1 MIQKVILMSKK
12 LLIDARQTDET
23 RVVLLNENVVEDVD
37 YETSHRKQLKGNIY
51 LAKVTRVE
59 PSLQAAF
66 VEYGGNRQGFLAFS
80 EIHPDYYRIP
90 VEDREKLLAD
100 QSDHSDKD
108 TDPESKTE
116 TKTETKAET
125 VSDADAD
132 SMAANSDSDSDEE
145 TGADDNSSDDNDGDN
160 GSDFEADD
168 ERERK
173 RRFDK
178 FRKHYSI
185 QEVIS
190 RRQIL
195 LVQVVKEE
203 RGNKGA
209 ALTTY
214 MSLAGRYCV
223 LMPNTYH
230 NGGVSR
236 KISDPADRK
245 KLKTIVNGLNVPTG
259 MAVIVRTAGSKRTK
273 AEITRDYN
281 YLLRQW
287 NDIREKTLESNA
299 PSIIHEEGN
308 LIKRAVRDYYT
319 SDIEEIIVEG
329 EDGYKAARAHMKNLM
344 PTHVKK
350 ITQYKD
356 EVNHLFQA
364 HRVENM
370 LTAIYD
376 PEVTLKSGGYIVM
389 NQTEALV
396 AIDVNSGK
404 ATRERNIEETA
415 LKTNVE
421 AAVEIARQLKLRDL
435 SGLVVIDFIDM
446 EVNRNRNTVERKL
459 KEAMKS
465 DRARVQI
472 GSISQFG
479 LLEMSRQRL
488 RPSLNEA
495 VSDLCPH
502 CHGTGRIRSVESAAL
517 AIIHQIEAEAAR
529 KSRKKLT
536 VAMAAE
542 VALYILNHKRDLIVD
557 LESRYDMNIVLEQD
571 NSLLPPDIRFDGI
584 SEKPEPQ
591 ERRKPKSD
599 TRSDSKTNARADTNA
614 EPKADKANNNQ
625 STQTPTSP
633 TDSDDD
639 DESKPKRRRRRG
651 KRGGRRRNRRDD
663 ENVETSASENGD
675 TGASDENNA
684 NTASDAEPAQAAG
697 KHDDTASSVTNPEN
711 TDKPAKPR
719 RSRGRKPAQDKTD
732 AGADAGTGADQNTDA
747 TDANATDADA
757 SDANEASNK
766 PASRRKASPRT
777 KAADAND
784 ADNTSTAPDAQADAE
799 AEAKPAAKRGRRKK
813 AEPATDAA
821 PDNNPENN
829 PDAKA
834 DAPAKP
840 KRAPRKKKADTDN
853 DTADTKTA
861 EKPTPEA
868 REQTSSADIQVVD
881 VNSVSGESKK
891 KGWWSR

>member
-1 MIQKVILMSKK
+1 MLQKVVHMSKK

-23 RVVLLNENVVEDVD
+23 RVVLLNENVIEDVD
-37 YETSHRKQLKGNIY
+37 YEISHRKQLKGNIY

-90 VEDREKLLAD
+90 VEDREKLLAE
-100 QSDHSDKD
+100 QSETLAS
-108 TDPESKTE
+108 DPESDAKTDNDDDNQ
-116 TKTETKAET
+116 TT
-125 VSDADAD
+125 ADHEA
-132 SMAANSDSDSDEE
+132 SDSDNYDAE
-145 TGADDNSSDDNDGDN
+145 NSNDFD
-160 GSDFEADD
+160 ADD

-195 LVQVVKEE
+195 LIQVVKEE

-236 KISDPADRK
+236 KINDPADRK
-245 KLKTIVNGLNVPTG
+245 KLKTIVNGLNVPSG
-259 MAVIVRTAGSKRTK
+259 MAVIVRTAGAKRTK
-273 AEITRDYN
+273 TEITRDYN

-287 NDIREKTLESNA
+287 NEIREKTLESTA

-308 LIKRAVRDYYT
+308 LIKRSVRDYYT
-319 SDIEEIIVEG
+319 SEIEEIIVEG

-350 ITQYKD
+350 IKQYKD
-356 EVNHLFQA
+356 EVNHLFQS

-370 LTAIYD
+370 LAAMYD
-376 PEVTLKSGGYIVM
+376 PEVTLKSGGYIVI

-421 AAVEIARQLKLRDL
+421 AAAEIARQLKLRDL

-446 EVNRNRNTVERKL
+446 EVTRNKNTVERKL

-472 GSISQFG
+472 GGISQFG

-488 RPSLNEA
+488 RPSLSEA

-517 AIIHQIEAEAAR
+517 AIIHQIEAEVAR

-536 VAMAAE
+536 VTMAGE
-542 VALYILNHKRDLIVD
+542 VALYILNHKRDMILD
-557 LESRYDMNIVLEQD
+557 LETRYNLTILLEQD
-571 NSLLPPDIRFDGI
+571 NSLLPPNVRFDGI
-584 SEKPEPQ
+584 SEKTEPQ
-591 ERRKPKSD
+591 ERKKSKPEP
-599 TRSDSKTNARADTNA
+599 TGTNASHSS
-614 EPKADKANNNQ
+614 EVQ
-625 STQTPTSP
+625 SGET
-633 TDSDDD
+633 DDD

-651 KRGGRRRNRRDD
+651 KRGGRRRNRRD
-663 ENVETSASENGD
+663 ENTVETL
-675 TGASDENNA
+675 
-684 NTASDAEPAQAAG
+684 DAENADNDG
-697 KHDDTASSVTNPEN
+697 STSSEQI
-711 TDKPAKPR
+711 AE
-719 RSRGRKPAQDKTD
+719 
-732 AGADAGTGADQNTDA
+732 DA
-747 TDANATDADA
+747 TDGDMNKVSDSDAVTNEQSAKPKRSRRRKTAQPETDSDGNTDTGKDAVTVSDNDA
-757 SDANEASNK
+757 SSADTSDNDENDNAQK
-766 PASRRKASPRT
+766 PVKKAASRRRSNSRT
-777 KAADAND
+777 KAAEANRTD
-784 ADNTSTAPDAQADAE
+784 DDTDTEATKKSSSPDEVKA
-799 AEAKPAAKRGRRKK
+799 AKPAAKRGRQRT
-813 AEPATDAA
+813 ANTEAA
-821 PDNNPENN
+821 SEDNAGDN
-829 PDAKA
+829 A
-834 DAPAKP
+834 DSNESKTAKP
-840 KRAPRKKKADTDN
+840 KRTPRKKKTAVADTDHAN
-853 DTADTKTA
+853 NISESVDNAAPVSET
-861 EKPTPEA
+861 
-868 REQTSSADIQVVD
+868 REQMSSAEIQVVD
-881 VNSVSGESKK
+881 VNDVSVETKK

>member
-1 MIQKVILMSKK
+1 MSKK
-12 LLIDARQTDET
+12 LLIDARQPDET
-23 RVVLLNENVVEDVD
+23 RVVLLNENIVEDVD

-100 QSDHSDKD
+100 QSDYSDKD
-108 TDPESKTE
+108 TDPEIKTE
-116 TKTETKAET
+116 TKTEAKAET
-125 VSDADAD
+125 VSEADAD
-132 SMAANSDSDSDEE
+132 NIATDSDSNSDAEMS
-145 TGADDNSSDDNDGDN
+145 ADDHSSDDNDGDN
-160 GSDFEADD
+160 GSDFEADN

-459 KEAMKS
+459 KEAMKT

-479 LLEMSRQRL
+479 LLEMSRRRL

-502 CHGTGRIRSVESAAL
+502 CHGTGRIRSVESATL
-517 AIIHQIEAEAAR
+517 AIFHQIEAEAAR
-529 KSRKKLT
+529 KSHKKLT

-557 LESRYDMNIVLEQD
+557 LEARYDMNIVLEQD

-584 SEKPEPQ
+584 SEKPEQQ
-591 ERRKPKSD
+591 ERRKSKGDS
-599 TRSDSKTNARADTNA
+599 RSDSKSNARSESNA
-614 EPKADKANNNQ
+614 EAQADKTNNNQ
-625 STQTPTSP
+625 SNQTPTSP

-639 DESKPKRRRRRG
+639 EESKPKRRRRRG

-663 ENVETSASENGD
+663 ENVETSVSENGD
-675 TGASDENNA
+675 SGTSDENNA
-684 NTASDAEPAQAAG
+684 SSAPNAEPSQAAE
-697 KHDDTASSVTNPEN
+697 KHNDKASVTPPDS

-732 AGADAGTGADQNTDA
+732 ASTSTDADQNTDA
-747 TDANATDADA
+747 DA
-757 SDANEASNK
+757 SASTNASDTAEASKK

-777 KAADAND
+777 KTADAND
-784 ADNTSTAPDAQADAE
+784 ADKTAAPPEAQTE

-813 AEPATDAA
+813 VEPATDANS
-821 PDNNPENN
+821 DNTS
-829 PDAKA
+829 DAKA
-834 DAPAKP
+834 DTPAKP

-853 DTADTKTA
+853 DTVDTKAA
-861 EKPTPEA
+861 ETPSPEA

>member
-1 MIQKVILMSKK
+1 MLQKVILMSKK
-12 LLIDARQTDET
+12 LLIDARQADET
-23 RVVLLNENVVEDVD
+23 RVVLLNENVIEDVD
-37 YETSHRKQLKGNIY
+37 YEISHRKQLKGNIY

-90 VEDREKLLAD
+90 VEDREKLLAE
-100 QSDHSDKD
+100 
-108 TDPESKTE
+108 PAEMAEATE
-116 TKTETKAET
+116 TDHDSTITEDDSD
-125 VSDADAD
+125 SDADAET
-132 SMAANSDSDSDEE
+132 SSASDEN
-145 TGADDNSSDDNDGDN
+145 TADQDADHSDTDNSSDFDV
-160 GSDFEADD
+160 DD

-259 MAVIVRTAGSKRTK
+259 MAVIVRTAGAKRTK

-329 EDGYKAARAHMKNLM
+329 EDGYKTARAQMKNLM

-364 HRVENM
+364 HQVEHM
-370 LTAIYD
+370 LTAIHN

-415 LKTNVE
+415 LKTNIE

-459 KEAMKS
+459 KEALKS

-529 KSRKKLT
+529 KPRKHLT

-542 VALYILNHKRDLIVD
+542 VALYILNHKRNLIID
-557 LESRYDMNIVLEQD
+557 LETRYDLHILLEQD
-571 NSLLPPDIRFDGI
+571 NSLFPPDIRFDGI
-584 SEKPEPQ
+584 SEKPEQ
-591 ERRKPKSD
+591 QDRKK
-599 TRSDSKTNARADTNA
+599 
-614 EPKADKANNNQ
+614 PKADTKSEPASHPSNPTANH
-625 STQTPTSP
+625 PA
-633 TDSDDD
+633 DSDDD
-639 DESKPKRRRRRG
+639 EEAKPKRRRRRG
-651 KRGGRRRNRRDD
+651 KRGGRRRNRRDED
-663 ENVETSASENGD
+663 MTETSMAENSEGMAGD
-675 TGASDENNA
+675 ASDNG
-684 NTASDAEPAQAAG
+684 SDNGA
-697 KHDDTASSVTNPEN
+697 DTATETA
-711 TDKPAKPR
+711 TDAGTDPSEHADATDEQKAKPAKTR
-719 RSRGRKPAQDKTD
+719 RSRGRKPAAAKSDADQSSDTD
-732 AGADAGTGADQNTDA
+732 ASPDTGTS
-747 TDANATDADA
+747 DA
-757 SDANEASNK
+757 SESDHKDDGK
-766 PASRRKASPRT
+766 PAKKSTSRRKSSPRT
-777 KAADAND
+777 KAADTA
-784 ADNTSTAPDAQADAE
+784 ADTVADSGSETPDAE
-799 AEAKPAAKRGRRKK
+799 KEAKPAPKRGRRKK
-813 AEPATDAA
+813 ADTAKDDH
-821 PDNNPENN
+821 PDKNTEET
-829 PDAKA
+829 
-834 DAPAKP
+834 AKP
-840 KRAPRKKKADTDN
+840 KRATRKKKAAADS
-853 DTADTKTA
+853 DTAEATASKTSSG
-861 EKPTPEA
+861 EG
-868 REQTSSADIQVVD
+868 REQMSSADIQVVD
-881 VNSVSGESKK
+881 VNTVSGESKK